1 MGILI
6 KKEKYLMAET
16 ITIAE
21 QITTKKVQ
29 IFDVLRVMDQANQFL
44 TQKNKDK
51 EKLVGEL
58 TVLENKL
65 VKEKKPEPKK

>member
-1 MGILI
+1 
-6 KKEKYLMAET
+6 MAET